1 MERNMVIGLY
11 IRVSTDKQAQEGYSL
26 EGQQVEGTQLAHKM
40 FGKDIIIKVYIDEG
54 ISAKSTKRRTD
65 LNRMLKDVD
74 NGELDAIITYK
85 VSRLSR
91 SLSDSLKI
99 VEEIHKAKVRF
110 ISIKEGEYG
119 TPHGNLQFNILA
131 SVAQYQRE
139 ELAENVQMGMKQ
151 RARNGKFNGGKVLGY
166 ETVDKELVL
175 VPEEAETVRII
186 FNKFVHEG
194 WGTKRISNYL
204 NKIGKR
210 TKKGNTFSVSTVS
223 IILDNPIYKGY
234 IRFNQYVNWETNRR
248 KGKNTEYILTKGNHQ
263 PIIEEDTWDKAQLI
277 RKQRATGTPRQ
288 YSGTFP
294 LTSILKCP
302 QCGAYMTSLYGAKR
316 KDGTKK
322 RYYACGMYHNKGLTV
337 CSPNL
342 IDADWIEQE
351 VFKRLQNALLS
362 DSIIER
368 ITEEINANIRKH
380 SNFNNQSSEYQLL
393 QKRLKELEN
402 RKKRIQDL
410 VESEVYTVEEAKQ
423 RMSELRSEIDKT
435 KELMQEA
442 SNEHTSVNV
451 NLNTVTPDFIKLQ
464 LQEFL
469 ELKEYL
475 SVMEFRQLLVA
486 SIERIDA
493 SKKELQNIYFSFIAH
508 IPNKDLDPTDPSL
521 HNDTKAVPLLMK
533 GLYFK
538 PNHYL
543 FVIRFTLHN
552 PKASINLLY

>member
-1 MERNMVIGLY
+1 MVIGLY

-543 FVIRFTLHN
+543 FVIRFPFN
-552 PKASINLLY
+552 YSKATINLFN